1 MALMNKGGLNEAHGA
16 LYLALL
22 IRVDY
27 ILLSPL
33 VFKSVSGRIEIKFC
47 GDFFF
52 TCISIHESFLICF
65 WSLPLAIRD

>member
-1 MALMNKGGLNEAHGA
+1 MNKGGLNEAHGA

-52 TCISIHESFLICF
+52 HMYLH
-65 WSLPLAIRD
+65 P